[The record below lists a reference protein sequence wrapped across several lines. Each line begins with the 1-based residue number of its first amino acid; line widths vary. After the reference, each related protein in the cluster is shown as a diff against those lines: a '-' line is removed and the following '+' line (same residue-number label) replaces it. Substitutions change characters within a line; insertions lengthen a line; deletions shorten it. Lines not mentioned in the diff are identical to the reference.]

1 METQAH
7 LHRSGAWGPVK
18 ERIALLDVLRGFA
31 IFGILLFN
39 IMPLSGWILLNSEQ
53 RAALAGGSA
62 DSVLEH
68 ALVALVEGKFY
79 SLFSLLFGI
88 GFSVIAQRAE
98 ARDERVTPTLVR
110 RYVVLLAIGLIHS
123 FLIWFGDILVLYAL
137 LGFALLACN
146 AFKDRT
152 LIIGAVTL
160 LLLPI
165 PLYALG
171 LVLQPP
177 ASGESNGLPPAI
189 IAAVQAFKSG
199 SYPQIV
205 AANVAINGFGW
216 LRRLV
221 LMFYPRVFAM
231 FLLGLVLG
239 RMGVFREPEK
249 HAGLFRRFSLYG
261 LLIGL
266 PASIAYSALDQHSG
280 LLPLT
285 HSGLIRTACE
295 SIGTPMLCL
304 GYVAWITML
313 FQIRRGKKLLL
324 GLAPVGRMA
333 LSNYLLHSVVGVL
346 LFYGIGAGL
355 YMEVSLATASG
366 IAFAIYALQVL
377 ISRAYFHLFQQ
388 GPAEALWRRL
398 TYGRR
403 TVPGLP
409 FSAIP

>member
-1 METQAH
+1 
-7 LHRSGAWGPVK
+7 
-18 ERIALLDVLRGFA
+18 
-31 IFGILLFN
+31 
-39 IMPLSGWILLNSEQ
+39 
-53 RAALAGGSA
+53 
-62 DSVLEH
+62 VLEH

-88 GFSVIAQRAE
+88 GFAVIARRAE
-98 ARDERVTPTLVR
+98 ATDGRVTPVLVR

-146 AFKDRT
+146 GFRDRT
-152 LIIGAVTL
+152 LIRGAVTL
-160 LLLPI
+160 LILPI

-171 LVLQPP
+171 LGLQPP
-177 ASGESNGLPPAI
+177 TSGESGGLPPAI

-199 SYPQIV
+199 TYSQIV
-205 AANVAINGFGW
+205 AANVVITGFGW
-216 LRRLV
+216 LRRLI

-231 FLLGLVLG
+231 FLLGFVLG
-239 RMGVFREPEK
+239 RMGVFQAPEK
-249 HAGLFRRFSLYG
+249 HAGLFRMLSRCG
-261 LLIGL
+261 LFIGL
-266 PASIAYSALDQHSG
+266 PASIAYSALNQHGG

-285 HSGLIRTACE
+285 NSGLIRTACE

-313 FQIRRGKKLLL
+313 FQTKRGQWLLL
-324 GLAPVGRMA
+324 WLAPVGRMA

-355 YMEVSLATASG
+355 YMEVSLATALG
-366 IAFAIYALQVL
+366 IAFAIYALQIL
-377 ISRAYFHLFQQ
+377 ISRAYFRLFHQ

-403 TVPGLP
+403 TGAALAQ
-409 FSAIP
+409 SRA